1 MSRLRTGLCASS
13 LGLTSAAAISAAFGQ
28 EIAANVINNQT
39 LETVTVTDQRLTLG
53 LVPGKILDT
62 PQSVNVIPAQ
72 VLQEQGATT
81 LTEALK
87 NVPGIT
93 LNAGEGGTHG
103 DLVNLRGFSV
113 SDDYFLDGL
122 RDTGLYTRD
131 AFDYDSV
138 EVLKGPSSTLFGR
151 GTTGGAINQVTK
163 SPELYPIDNFS
174 VTGGTNAELR
184 GTADVNYVLDD
195 DAALRVNVMGQRNNI
210 DGEPFARNQRWGI
223 APAIAFGLG
232 TDTVWTLKYL
242 HQQQDDIPNTGV
254 PFLFGQPAPVPKTA
268 FYGLPSDDRY
278 QTDVEIVTG
287 KVEHKI
293 NDIFSVSDTVR
304 YGSYWYDARESN
316 AHYGTALPGD
326 GHAAHPDLRRARPP
340 QFQGHSR
347 HHDERDRPHR
357 RFLAGLQ
364 PSPSHHRRP
373 AGQGGC
379 RPHPFLEPAQQYRA
393 HAAARSQSL

>member
-1 MSRLRTGLCASS
+1 MSLTRTGLYASS
-13 LGLTSAAAISAAFGQ
+13 LGLSSAAAISAAFGQ
-28 EIAANVINNQT
+28 EVAANVINNQT

-53 LVPGKILDT
+53 LLPGKILDT

-184 GTADVNYVLDD
+184 GTANVNYVLGD
-195 DAALRVNVMGQRNNI
+195 DAALRVNVMG
-210 DGEPFARNQRWGI
+210 
-223 APAIAFGLG
+223 
-232 TDTVWTLKYL
+232 
-242 HQQQDDIPNTGV
+242 
-254 PFLFGQPAPVPKTA
+254 
-268 FYGLPSDDRY
+268 
-278 QTDVEIVTG
+278 
-287 KVEHKI
+287 
-293 NDIFSVSDTVR
+293 
-304 YGSYWYDARESN
+304 
-316 AHYGTALPGD
+316 
-326 GHAAHPDLRRARPP
+326 
-340 QFQGHSR
+340 
-347 HHDERDRPHR
+347 
-357 RFLAGLQ
+357 
-364 PSPSHHRRP
+364 
-373 AGQGGC
+373 
-379 RPHPFLEPAQQYRA
+379 
-393 HAAARSQSL
+393 